1 MMRNE
6 EIMLTKEEIKKLNDI
21 ARDIRRDIVK
31 TIGSAQVGHIGGS
44 LSAVDILT
52 VLYFHILRID
62 PHNPQ
67 WEERDRFILSKGHG
81 AAALY
86 STLAKRGY
94 FSSKLLDTFGKINS
108 RLQVHPDMHKVPG
121 IEISTGALGQ
131 GLSVAIGMALGA
143 KLEHKDIRVYV
154 LIGDGESQEGQIWE
168 GAMSAAHYKLSNLTA
183 ILDYNRVQLLG
194 PVSEVMEVSPL
205 ADKWRTF
212 GWEVIEVDGH
222 NISQIIESL
231 EKTKKIKNKPSII
244 IAHTIKG
251 KGVSFM
257 EGKASWHGKAPNKE
271 EMEKALKELEGD
283 VE

>member
-94 FSSKLLDTFGKINS
+94 FSSKLLNTFGKINS

>member
-21 ARDIRRDIVK
+21 ARDIRRGIVK
-31 TIGSAQVGHIGGS
+31 TIGNAQVGHIGGS

-52 VLYFHILRID
+52 VLYFYILRID
-62 PHNPQ
+62 PYNPR
-67 WEERDRFILSKGHG
+67 WEERDRFVLSKGHG

-131 GLSVAIGMALGA
+131 GFSVAIGMALGA
-143 KLEHKDIRVYV
+143 NLEHKDIRVYV

-168 GAMSAAHYKLSNLTA
+168 GAMSAAHYKLDNLTA

-194 PVSEVMEVSPL
+194 PVSEIMEVSPL
-205 ADKWRTF
+205 TDKWRAF

-222 NISQIIESL
+222 NVPQIIESL

-271 EMEKALKELEGD
+271 EMEKALKELGD
-283 VE
+283 IE

>member
-1 MMRNE
+1 
-6 EIMLTKEEIKKLNDI
+6 MLTKEEIKKLNDI

-52 VLYFHILRID
+52 ALYFHILRID

-283 VE
+283 IE